1 MILDKRLLQLITPLT
16 RRWIGITAF
25 LGLFITAL
33 NVAQITLIGSVIDR
47 VIQNETPS
55 PWLLP
60 AFLGIIVL
68 RAGAAWGGN
77 QASHQAAAQTKLAL
91 RQRLYA
97 HILKLG
103 TGFLGGQRTGA
114 LVNTA
119 VEGVE
124 NLEVYFG
131 AYLPQLILGFSIPI
145 LLVAFISQLDGLAAL
160 ALLLGQMLI
169 PYSLMVV
176 QRRFR
181 SVSAKFWSTANKLSA
196 QFLDSLQGLTTLK
209 MYNRSQ
215 EQGEKIRQQSE
226 ALRQDTMRLLAVNQV
241 SLFFID
247 IVSTLGTTV
256 LATGMAAWRFEMGL
270 LTFGEAVAL
279 VLLSL
284 ELARPLALL
293 GSFFHAG
300 ASGIAAAQ
308 HIFGVLETPPPV
320 QEASQLRLP
329 EPFTPSIQFDDVH
342 FSYETEQERR
352 PALNGLSFDIQ
363 PGETVALVGASGAGK
378 SSAVSLLFR
387 FFDPQA
393 GEIRLSGI
401 PLKDLP
407 LGWLREQLALVAQ
420 DTYLFYGSVAENLR
434 LAKPNAT
441 PAEMEAAARAANIHD
456 FIAALPDGYETQVGE
471 RGLSLSGGQA
481 QRIAIARAL
490 LKDAPIVILDEAT
503 SHVDGE
509 NEAAIR
515 NSLEHLTAQKT
526 VLVIAHRLSTV
537 RNADRILV
545 MENGRVIEAGTHA
558 SLLNQNGAYA
568 RLVSAQR
575 IAAVEQGAEHAAS

>member
-1 MILDKRLLQLITPLT
+1 MILDKRLLQLIPPLT
-16 RRWIGITAF
+16 RRWICIAAF
-25 LGLFITAL
+25 LGLLITAL
-33 NVAQITLIGSVIDR
+33 NVAQITLIGLLIDQ
-47 VIQNETPS
+47 VIQNQVPS

-60 AFLGIIVL
+60 AFLGIIAL
-68 RAGAAWGGN
+68 RATAAWGGN
-77 QASHQAAAQTKLAL
+77 QASHRAAAQTKLSL

-103 TGFLGGQRTGA
+103 PGFLGGQRTGA

-131 AYLPQLILGFSIPI
+131 SYLPQLVLGLTTPI
-145 LLVAFISQLDGLAAL
+145 LLIAFISHLDGLAAL
-160 ALLLGQMLI
+160 VLLFGQLLI
-169 PYSLMVV
+169 PVSLMVI
-176 QRRFR
+176 QQRFR
-181 SVSAKFWSTANKLSA
+181 SVSARYWGTANKLSA

-209 MYNRSQ
+209 LYNRSQ
-215 EQGEKIRQQSE
+215 AQGEKIRQQSE
-226 ALRQDTMRLLAVNQV
+226 SLRQDTMRLLAVNQV
-241 SLFFID
+241 SLFFIEW
-247 IVSTLGTTV
+247 VSTLGTSV
-256 LATGMAAWRFEMGL
+256 LAIGLAAWRLATGL
-270 LTFGEAVAL
+270 LTFGEAVVL

-308 HIFGVLETPPPV
+308 HMFRVLETSPQVYESPQP
-320 QEASQLRLP
+320 RLP
-329 EPFTPSIQFDDVH
+329 EQFIPSIQFDDVQ

-352 PALNGLSFDIQ
+352 PALHGLTFNIQ

-378 SSAVSLLFR
+378 SSVASLLFR

-420 DTYLFYGSVAENLR
+420 DTYLFYGSVADNLR
-434 LAKPNAT
+434 LAKPNAA

-456 FIAALPDGYETQVGE
+456 LIAALPDGYETQVGE

-490 LKDAPIVILDEAT
+490 LKNAPIVILDEAT

-509 NEAAIR
+509 NEAVIR
-515 NSLEHLTAQKT
+515 DSLEHLTARKT

-545 MENGRVIEAGTHA
+545 IENGRLIEAGTHA

-568 RLVSAQR
+568 RLISAQR
-575 IAAVEQGAEHAAS
+575 IATVEQGADHAAP